1 MLQFKYLLILTKHDY
16 ELILKSLTPFS
27 NNSENLNESLEKVYN
42 WYIENQKENLMPNEN
57 KKQVLKRNK
66 NMVIFS
72 NN

>member
-1 MLQFKYLLILTKHDY
+1 M
-16 ELILKSLTPFS
+16 KSLTPFS

-72 NN
+72 TN